1 MQPAIFKKSPAKA
14 GSCTTFQRALA
25 QLPYSSSLQI
35 GSDPTVNTVYT
46 PFTISI
52 SWGKERIYKSDR
64 NFFREALSMSRI
76 LIVEDNTTFRQSV
89 KEVLLA
95 ESPSMVVEEAA
106 EGKEA
111 LRKVDAFRPDII
123 FMDIKLPGEN
133 GLELTKRIK
142 AGDPR
147 ITVIILT
154 SYDLPEY
161 RQAADQYGA
170 DYFLSKISSSGKE
183 IASLVQSILSD
194 QGIDSDSPKSRDR
207 S

>member
-1 MQPAIFKKSPAKA
+1 MP
-14 GSCTTFQRALA
+14 
-25 QLPYSSSLQI
+25 
-35 GSDPTVNTVYT
+35 
-46 PFTISI
+46 I
-52 SWGKERIYKSDR
+52 SWGKEKKYRSDR
-64 NFFREALSMSRI
+64 NFFREALSMYRI
-76 LIVEDNTTFRQSV
+76 LIVEDNTTFRQSL
-89 KEVLLA
+89 KEILLG
-95 ESPSMVVEEAA
+95 EFPSMVVEEAA
-106 EGKEA
+106 DGKEA

-142 AGDPR
+142 ADDHR
-147 ITVIILT
+147 IIVIILT

-170 DYFLSKISSSGKE
+170 DYFLSKSSSSGKE
-183 IASLVQSILSD
+183 IASLVESILSD

>member
-1 MQPAIFKKSPAKA
+1 
-14 GSCTTFQRALA
+14 
-25 QLPYSSSLQI
+25 
-35 GSDPTVNTVYT
+35 
-46 PFTISI
+46 
-52 SWGKERIYKSDR
+52 
-64 NFFREALSMSRI
+64 MSRI